1 MNREERERFAGL
13 TLEHYDQ
20 PREQQPWLAISRRR

>member
-1 MNREERERFAGL
+1 MNSEELARIARV

-20 PREQQPWLAISRRR
+20 PRERQAWLASSWRR